1 MHKFELTIFRQS
13 RVLIGLFLTPFALI
27 GLLILGVELNSILI
41 GLLLFAFYL
50 FTIYYFVVGHLTIT
64 VDNGQLKFNWT
75 KKLIFNYD
83 NIQPVN
89 INDINTIVIDSGQ
102 LLRKIVTKDRTIKIN
117 NAKVQQKDA
126 LKFIYELGILTKEN
140 NVREIDSWDEWADK
154 GYIKTAYRINTVILV
169 LALGLVTFAIINKG
183 FNSRYLFL
191 VLLFIPQLFL
201 YGQQMKQKLK
211 NDKKKKNYW

>member
-1 MHKFELTIFRQS
+1 MQKFELTIFRQS

-27 GLLILGVELNSILI
+27 GLLILGAELNSILI

-50 FTIYYFVVGHLTIT
+50 LTIYYFVVGHLTIT

-102 LLRKIVTKDRTIKIN
+102 LLRKIVTKDRTVKIN

-154 GYIKTAYRINTVILV
+154 GYIKTAYRMNTVILV
-169 LALGLVTFAIINKG
+169 LATVLVTFAIFKTG
-183 FNSRYLFL
+183 FNSRHLFL

-211 NDKKKKNYW
+211 NDKK

>member
-1 MHKFELTIFRQS
+1 MQKFELTIFRQS
-13 RVLIGLFLTPFALI
+13 RVLIGLCLTPFALI
-27 GLLILGVELNSILI
+27 GLLILGAELNSILI

-50 FTIYYFVVGHLTIT
+50 LTIYYFVVGHLTIT

-126 LKFIYELGILTKEN
+126 LKFIYALGILTKEN

-169 LALGLVTFAIINKG
+169 LGSGFVTFAIIKTG
-183 FNSRYLFL
+183 FNSRHLFL

-211 NDKKKKNYW
+211 NDKK